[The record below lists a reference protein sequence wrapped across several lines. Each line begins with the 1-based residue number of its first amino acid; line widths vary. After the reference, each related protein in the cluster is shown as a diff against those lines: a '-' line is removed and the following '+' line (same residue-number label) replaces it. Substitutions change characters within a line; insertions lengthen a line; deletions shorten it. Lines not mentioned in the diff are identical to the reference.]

1 MVVIRTHGFTELKSG
16 DDLRYERAVDIR
28 EPHIATTKAIRQLGM
43 IHSQKVQHRRVQVMG
58 GNRLLH
64 RPVAKLVCQAD
75 YLPTTDPG
83 TCHPSRHGAGIVVSA
98 HTPPTLEW
106 SERHVAPGALEIWMT
121 PSGPGRSPIGIPSLG
136 SLERLSFDQRKQP
149 RR

>member
-64 RPVAKLVCQAD
+64 RPVAKLVCRATCPPQIPAPAIQA
-75 YLPTTDPG
+75 
-83 TCHPSRHGAGIVVSA
+83 VM
-98 HTPPTLEW
+98 
-106 SERHVAPGALEIWMT
+106 APGLWSRPT
-121 PSGPGRSPIGIPSLG
+121 PRPHSNGVSVTLLQLPWRSG
-136 SLERLSFDQRKQP
+136 
-149 RR
+149 

>member
-64 RPVAKLVCQAD
+64 RLPAGQTGSEEHRFRAD
-75 YLPTTDPG
+75 HLRRRRLGRRVFEEVT
-83 TCHPSRHGAGIVVSA
+83 SA
-98 HTPPTLEW
+98 ATK
-106 SERHVAPGALEIWMT
+106 
-121 PSGPGRSPIGIPSLG
+121 GP
-136 SLERLSFDQRKQP
+136 K
-149 RR
+149 